1 MDSKWYA
8 HHETC
13 SQISHMYLDPHKSK
27 GTTIIVLNI
36 FNKDQNAR

>member
-8 HHETC
+8 QQETS

-27 GTTIIVLNI
+27 GTTIIVLTI
-36 FNKDQNAR
+36 LKDQNAR